1 VRPVNTILDRFRRA
15 AAVPAAAGD
24 ELARELAPLFAAL
37 DAIVKD
43 GVSLRAQAAR
53 AAERRLAA
61 ARAEAARIE
70 AKAREEAEAERVR
83 AEVAARRAAA
93 VESEAALAGAE
104 GDAGRIREAG
114 AARIPPLV
122 AEVVACVRGE
132 ELGP

>member
-1 VRPVNTILDRFRRA
+1 MRPVNTILDRFRRA

-37 DAIVKD
+37 DGIEQK
-43 GVSLRAQAAR
+43 GEKLRVQAER
-53 AAERRLAA
+53 AAERRLAG
-61 ARAEAARIE
+61 ARADAARIE
-70 AKAREEAEAERVR
+70 AAARKEAESERVR

-93 VESEAALAGAE
+93 AESEAVLARAE
-104 GDAGRIREAG
+104 ADAGRIREAG

-132 ELGP
+132 EP